1 MGHSSAFYYS
11 TFAGVTYQSPR
22 TSHATVVT
30 GALFTLPIFV
40 DLCIFHMHMHMHII
54 YICIYICIY
63 IFSVLYDAN
72 GL

>member
-1 MGHSSAFYYS
+1 
-11 TFAGVTYQSPR
+11 
-22 TSHATVVT
+22 
-30 GALFTLPIFV
+30 LFTLPIFV